1 MKVHMLLKMLFLL
14 IILRLKLLVFSPFL
28 LAQYGK
34 RTWYKSTIM
43 ATFRGYK
50 FSVFSVTVC
59 SSSLFI
65 IDSQFSDSVTSHPL

>member
-34 RTWYKSTIM
+34 RT
-43 ATFRGYK
+43 
-50 FSVFSVTVC
+50 
-59 SSSLFI
+59 
-65 IDSQFSDSVTSHPL
+65 